1 MRNPTGKRMGFSN
14 MAIPGFDN
22 NRTDDAHI
30 NGFDSRLQST
40 AAAIVD
46 IGRKFRPAVFACS
59 FSIEDCVLLDLLATH
74 APQVEVVTL
83 DTGRLPQETHD
94 LIAEYAGRGL
104 PIRVLAPDAG
114 DVEAWTAEY
123 GVNGFRD
130 SLQAR
135 QACCHV
141 RKVLPLN
148 RALAGKRAWITGLRR
163 VQSGDRRSLPAEFCD
178 AERGMHKFNP
188 LIDWSNQDVRRYAL
202 EHRLPVHALYAQGYA
217 SIGCA
222 PCTRA
227 VAAGEDAR
235 AGRWWWEDQTVKE
248 CGLHASPV
256 QRQVENRAEN
266 QTENQAAA

>member
-1 MRNPTGKRMGFSN
+1 MTGQTTSST

-22 NRTDDAHI
+22 HPPADAPPA
-30 NGFDSRLQST
+30 GFDARLQS
-40 AAAIVD
+40 AARFLAR
-46 IGRKFRPAVFACS
+46 IGRDFSPAVFSSS
-59 FSIEDCVLLDLLATH
+59 FSIEDCVLLDLLAIH

-94 LIAEYAGRGL
+94 LIAAYAARGL
-104 PIRVLAPDAG
+104 AIRVLVPDSG
-114 DVEAWTAEY
+114 DVEAWIAQY

-135 QACCHV
+135 QRCCHV

-163 VQSGDRRSLPAEFCD
+163 AQSMDRRSLPIESFD
-178 AERGMHKFNP
+178 AARGIHKFNP
-188 LIDWSNQDVRRYAL
+188 LADWADRDVWFYANA
-202 EHRLPVHALYAQGYA
+202 HALPVHALYARGYS

-227 VAAGEDAR
+227 VSAGEDVR
-235 AGRWWWEDQTVKE
+235 AGRWWWEEQTVKE
-248 CGLHASPV
+248 CGLHARP
-256 QRQVENRAEN
+256 EPRAVANEV
-266 QTENQAAA
+266 TA